1 MMWPLFSFTD
11 EETEEVGC
19 GGLDPS
25 GFTVFGMGP
34 ASLWDT
40 LGLLFLS
47 PSFDCELECQ
57 SKLYGLNKVECS
69 PVVAKDGNL

>member
-1 MMWPLFSFTD
+1 MWPLFSFTD

>member
-1 MMWPLFSFTD
+1 MWGP
-11 EETEEVGC
+11 G
-19 GGLDPS
+19 PH

-57 SKLYGLNKVECS
+57 SKLCGLNKVECS